1 MSHQVTLIPGDGV
14 GPEITTAVKKIIDA
28 SGAKIDW
35 EICEAGAEVFKKGLA
50 TGVPKETIDSISKN
64 KVALKG
70 PLETPIGFGEK
81 SANVTLRKLFET
93 YGNIRPIKE
102 FPGVKT
108 PYSGR
113 NIDLVIVRESVEDV
127 YAGIEH
133 MQNSS
138 TGQCLKLITRQ
149 GCERIVRLAFEHAR
163 AEGRKK
169 VHCATKA
176 NIMKMTE
183 GLLKRTFE
191 EIATEYPEFE
201 TGHVVV
207 DNCAH
212 QLVKKPEQ
220 FDVLVMT
227 NMNGDVLSDL
237 SSALIGGLGFAPGV
251 NYGDD
256 VLIFEAV
263 HGSAPKYAGK
273 DVINPSAM
281 LLSGMMM
288 LRFLNEFKSADI
300 IEEAL
305 FYTLQEGKVMP
316 RDVVGDEKGCKTSAF
331 ANAIIENMG
340 KKCDAWVGREYKSL
354 NREVMKTL
362 KAPVI
367 QAEKLVGVDVF
378 IEASGDI
385 AHFGD
390 TISAVAKTVGFE
402 LKVVACRGSQV
413 YPSTGTIPQLVPH
426 LQCRFLKT
434 GDMVDA
440 DVITLLQAL
449 VPYHWMHV
457 EKLRTFDEKKGFS
470 KFQGE
475 A

>member
-1 MSHQVTLIPGDGV
+1 MSHKVTLIPGDGV
-14 GPEITTAVKKIIDA
+14 GPEITKAVEKIIDA

-35 EICEAGAEVFKKGLA
+35 EVCEAGAEVFKKGLA
-50 TGVPKETIDSISKN
+50 TGVPKETIDSIARN

-93 YGNIRPIKE
+93 YGNIRPVKE

-113 NIDLVIVRESVEDV
+113 GIDLVIVRESVEDV

-133 MQNSS
+133 MQTSG

-149 GCERIVRLAFEHAR
+149 GCERIVRLAFEFAK

-237 SSALIGGLGFAPGV
+237 SSALVGGLGFAPGV

-273 DVINPSAM
+273 DVINPTAM
-281 LLSGMMM
+281 LLSGVMM
-288 LRFLNEFKSADI
+288 LRFLGEYEAADR
-300 IEEAL
+300 IEESL
-305 FYTLQEGKVMP
+305 FYILSQGKVIP

-331 ANAIIENMG
+331 QDAIIANMG
-340 KKCDAWVGREYKSL
+340 QKCDAWEKRSYANL
-354 NREVMKTL
+354 NRDAMKTL
-362 KAPVI
+362 KPPVV
-367 QAEKLVGVDVF
+367 QDQKDVGLDIF
-378 IEASGDI
+378 IESSMPIHEFGVQMEGI
-385 AHFGD
+385 AHRC
-390 TISAVAKTVGFE
+390 GFE
-402 LKVVACRGSQV
+402 LKVIACRGSQV
-413 YPSTGTIPQLVPH
+413 YPFVGTVPQLVPH
-426 LQCRFLKT
+426 LQCRFLKN
-434 GDMVDA
+434 GDMNDD
-440 DVITLLQAL
+440 DVTNLLSNLA
-449 VPYHWMHV
+449 PHKWMHI
-457 EKLRTFDEKKGFS
+457 EKLKTFDGKNGFS

>member
-1 MSHQVTLIPGDGV
+1 MSHPVTLIPGDGV
-14 GPEITTAVKKIIDA
+14 GPEITNAVKKIIDA

-35 EICEAGAEVFKKGLA
+35 EICQAGAEVFKKGLE
-50 TGVPKETIDSISKN
+50 TGVPKETLDSISKN

-102 FPGVKT
+102 LPGVRT

-113 NIDLVIVRESVEDV
+113 NIDLVIVRESVEDL

-133 MQNSS
+133 MQNSG

-149 GCERIVRLAFEHAR
+149 GCERIVRLAFEYAR

-273 DVINPSAM
+273 DVINPTAL
-281 LLSGMMM
+281 LLSGIMM
-288 LRFLNEFKSADI
+288 LRFLNEFKSANI

-305 FYTLQEGKVMP
+305 FYTLAEGKVVP
-316 RDVVGDEKGCKTSAF
+316 RDVVGDEKGCKTSTF
-331 ANAIIENMG
+331 ANTIIGNMG
-340 KKCDAWVGREYKSL
+340 KKCDIWVGKNYKNL
-354 NREVMKTL
+354 NRDIMKTL
-362 KAPVI
+362 KPSAMPT
-367 QAEKLVGVDVF
+367 EKLIGVDVF
-378 IEASGDI
+378 IEATVDI
-385 AHFGD
+385 EHFGD
-390 TISAVAKTVGFE
+390 TLRSIAQIIGFE
-402 LKVVACRGSQV
+402 LKVIACRGSQV

-426 LQCRFLKT
+426 LQCRFLKI

-440 DVITLLQAL
+440 DVINLLQVLA
-449 VPYHWMHV
+449 PYHWMHV
-457 EKLRTFDEKKGFS
+457 EKLRTFYGKNGFS